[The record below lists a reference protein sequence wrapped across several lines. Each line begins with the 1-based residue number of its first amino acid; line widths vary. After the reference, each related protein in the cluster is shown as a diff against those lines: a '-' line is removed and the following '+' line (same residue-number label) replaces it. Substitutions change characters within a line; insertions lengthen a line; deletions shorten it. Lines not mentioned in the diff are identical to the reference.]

1 MLVKPVV
8 LALILVSGLI
18 GLTMVYA
25 AWQGV
30 AILRHF
36 DLASGDPRQLSLER
50 KTYLISTIL
59 SYVMVFE
66 LLSLFLF
73 IYAGEDLHRLFV
85 GSMCAAGT
93 FNVNSYGY
101 TALLL
106 KIAASLGCGIWLILN
121 HLDNQGYDYPLIR
134 PKYAFLL
141 PLTAL
146 VLFEGYVQFGF
157 FAHMAPNLITS
168 CCGAVFSDEATT
180 LTASLA
186 HLPLSL
192 TRILFW
198 GGLIALARG
207 GVHFLATG
215 RGARAFAWIAGSMFV
230 VGILAVLSF
239 ISVSWYELPTHH
251 CPFCLL
257 KAEFHWIGYPL
268 YAALLLLGV
277 CGAGVGVVDRAA
289 GIPSLAV
296 ALPRLQRRLC
306 QAALAG
312 AGLTA
317 AIALWPLL
325 FSDFTLG

>member
-8 LALILVSGLI
+8 LALVLASGLI
-18 GLTMVYA
+18 GLTMAYA
-25 AWQGV
+25 AWQGL

-36 DLASGDPRQLSLER
+36 DLASGSPRQLSLER

-59 SYVMVFE
+59 SYGMAFE

-73 IYAGEDLHRLFV
+73 IYAGEDLHHLFV
-85 GSMCAAGT
+85 GAMCAVGT

-101 TALLL
+101 TALTL
-106 KIAASLGCGIWLILN
+106 KIAASLGCGVWLIVN

-134 PKYAFLL
+134 AKYAMLL
-141 PLTAL
+141 PLTGL
-146 VLFEGYVQFGF
+146 VLFEGYVQYGF

-168 CCGAVFSDEATT
+168 CCGAVFSDEATG
-180 LTASLA
+180 LSASLA
-186 HLPLSL
+186 HLPPSL
-192 TRILFW
+192 AQILFW
-198 GGLIALARG
+198 GGLLALARG

-215 RGARAFAWIAGSMFV
+215 RGARLFSWLAGGMFV
-230 VGILAVLSF
+230 VGIMAVLSF

-268 YAALLLLGV
+268 YASLLLLGI
-277 CGAGVGVVDRAA
+277 CGAGVGAVERAR
-289 GIPSLAV
+289 GIPSLAA

-312 AGLTA
+312 AGLMA
-317 AIALWPLL
+317 LIALWPML

>member
-8 LALILVSGLI
+8 LALLLASGLI
-18 GLTMVYA
+18 GLTIAYA
-25 AWQGV
+25 AVQGV

-36 DLASGDPRQLSLER
+36 DLSSGDPRQLALER

-59 SYVMVFE
+59 TNVMILE

-73 IYAGEDLHRLFV
+73 IYAGEDLHGLFV
-85 GSMCAAGT
+85 GAMCAVGT

-106 KIAASLGCGIWLILN
+106 KVVTSLGCGVWLIVN

-134 PKYAFLL
+134 AKYAFLL
-141 PLTAL
+141 PLAAL

-180 LTASLA
+180 LSATLA
-186 HLPLSL
+186 HLPPALAQGIFWGCLLAL
-192 TRILFW
+192 TRSGI
-198 GGLIALARG
+198 
-207 GVHFLATG
+207 HFLVTG
-215 RGARAFAWIAGSMFV
+215 RGARLFAWLAGSMFV
-230 VGILAVLSF
+230 IGIVSVLSF
-239 ISVSWYELPTHH
+239 ISLYWYELPTHH

-257 KAEFHWIGYPL
+257 KPEYYWIGYPL
-268 YAALLLLGV
+268 YAGLFLLGI
-277 CGAGVGVVDRAA
+277 CGIGVGVTDRAA
-289 GIPSLAV
+289 GIPSLAA
-296 ALPRLQRRLC
+296 ALPRLQRHLC

-312 AGLTA
+312 AA
-317 AIALWPLL
+317 VVAVIALWPQL
-325 FSDFTLG
+325 FSDFTLR

>member
-8 LALILVSGLI
+8 LALLLASGLI
-18 GLTMVYA
+18 SLTMLYA
-25 AWQGV
+25 AWQGLI
-30 AILRHF
+30 ILRHF
-36 DLASGDPRQLSLER
+36 DLSSGDPRQLTLER

-59 SYVMVFE
+59 SYVMGFE

-73 IYAGEDLHRLFV
+73 IYAGEDLHHLFV
-85 GSMCAAGT
+85 GAMCAVGT
-93 FNVNSYGY
+93 LSVNSYGY
-101 TALLL
+101 TALML
-106 KIAASLGCGIWLILN
+106 KIAASLGCGVWLIVN

-134 PKYAFLL
+134 PKYAMLL
-141 PLTAL
+141 PLTGL
-146 VLFEGYVQFGF
+146 VLFESYVQFGF

-186 HLPLSL
+186 HLPPALI
-192 TRILFW
+192 RIVFW
-198 GGLIALARG
+198 GGLLILARSG
-207 GVHFLATG
+207 IHFLLTG
-215 RGARAFAWIAGSMFV
+215 KGARPFAWIAGSMFII
-230 VGILAVLSF
+230 GILSVLSF
-239 ISVSWYELPTHH
+239 ISVYWYELPTHH

-257 KAEFHWIGYPL
+257 KPEYYWIGYPL

-289 GIPSLAV
+289 GIPSLAA

-306 QAALAG
+306 QAALVG
-312 AGLTA
+312 AGVVA

-325 FSDFTLG
+325 FSDFILG